1 MANHALPTTTD
12 LYANVLTYL
21 HARIDDASKLYDS
34 SLTYSNPPAGVV
46 RWNSTSLLFEKNT
59 GSPAA
64 PTWTA
69 LTTAYNININGTVGA
84 TTANTGAFTTLSTT
98 GVASLAANSTVGS
111 NAIVHV
117 GNAAQSLT
125 GQITFS
131 NATAPI
137 IAAKVGPSSTQQH
150 VLPVVTSDTIAL
162 LTASQTFTN
171 KTYSSGAKTG
181 TFSGD
186 HTLSGQVSFTNA
198 TAPII
203 VAKIGPSSTQQH
215 TLPVV
220 SSDTI
225 ALLTA
230 TQTLTNKTL
239 TGSAFNGTVGA
250 TTPAAGAFTT
260 ISSTSAYT
268 IAANNVPINFYD
280 STNVARRAILWSGNT
295 IYYGDIDNAAAA
307 SSLYLNAI
315 NGGTLNAN
323 GVQKISWAS
332 GGVTI
337 TNGNLYVG
345 NGTGT
350 PLVVANGANTG
361 AAAGGALFAQNGGV
375 TVAAL
380 GGYSSMMGGAY
391 DATATV
397 YANSSLRLMA
407 NGSVYATLSTT
418 GLAVTGSI
426 YSSNV
431 AAFSAASGSNALR
444 VGVGVDLATTVGQGL
459 EVRYTT
465 GTSELL
471 LLSYDRT
478 TPGYKNMAY
487 DANVHQWRIGG
498 TNTLTLD
505 GSGYLVLGD
514 NNTNARFKA
523 ALTGAS
529 TTSITT
535 VSDFGAAGV
544 LSLGGIS
551 SNSQGVYLGTGDAR
565 TGLNSGIAT
574 GIGFLREAVGWNS
587 ALAFY
592 TNGTT
597 DSVTTNRI
605 TERARIDSAG
615 NFGLGV
621 IPAAWSLT
629 GLAALQIKNAGIYG
643 NGTSE
648 VGIMS
653 NAYYNTSWKYIASDF
668 AAQYVQS
675 SGNHHWYT
683 AASGTANAAIG
694 FGTSKMTLSNSGT
707 LILGNTTSTAPA
719 LIDLQSTT
727 KGFKFPVMTT
737 AQKNAITATAGLVV
751 FDSNL
756 NKLSASNGTAWGS
769 VGGGATGGGT
779 DDIFYENGQTVTTNY
794 TLTTGKNAMS
804 AGPITINTGITV
816 TIPTGASWS
825 IV

>member
-59 GSPAA
+59 GSPAS

-250 TTPAAGAFTT
+250 ITPAAGAFTT
-260 ISSTSAYT
+260 ISSTGAYT
-268 IAANNVPINFYD
+268 IAANNIPINFYD

-295 IYYGDIDNAAAA
+295 IYYGDIDNAAAG
-307 SSLYLNAI
+307 SSLYINAI
-315 NGGTLNAN
+315 NGGTLNTN
-323 GVQKISWAS
+323 GVQKVSWGS

-361 AAAGGALFAQNGGV
+361 AAAGGALFAQNGGT

-407 NGSVYATLSTT
+407 NGSIYATLSTL
-418 GLAVTGSI
+418 GLAVTGSV
-426 YSSNV
+426 SSTNT
-431 AAFSAASGSNALR
+431 AAFSAASGIRALR
-444 VGVGVDLATTVGQGL
+444 AGVGVDTGTTVGQGL
-459 EVRYTT
+459 EVVYTT

-487 DANVHQWRIGG
+487 DASTHQWRTTG
-498 TNTLTLD
+498 TNTMTLD
-505 GSGYLVLGD
+505 GSGNLGIGKAAGLAARITAVGNSPLRMFNVGETSQTD
-514 NNTNARFKA
+514 FIIQDSGATLAFNHYYGTGSTIKIGTNANGA
-523 ALTGAS
+523 GIVAGITLDPTGN
-529 TTSITT
+529 
-535 VSDFGAAGV
+535 
-544 LSLGGIS
+544 L
-551 SNSQGVYLGTGDAR
+551 
-565 TGLNSGIAT
+565 
-574 GIGFLREAVGWNS
+574 
-587 ALAFY
+587 
-592 TNGTT
+592 
-597 DSVTTNRI
+597 
-605 TERARIDSAG
+605 
-615 NFGLGV
+615 GLGV
-621 IPAAWSLT
+621 TPAAWSLT

-653 NAYYNTSWKYIASDF
+653 NAYYNASWKYISSDF

-727 KGFKFPVMTT
+727 KGLKFPVMTT
-737 AQKNAITATAGLVV
+737 TQKNAITATAGLVV
-751 FDSNL
+751 YDSNL
-756 NKLSASNGTAWGS
+756 NKLSANNGTSWGS

-779 DDIFYENGQTVTTNY
+779 DDIFYENGQTVTTSY
-794 TLTTGKNAMS
+794 TITTGKNAMS